1 MYDSAE
7 TDYKYTKIALE
18 AILAHDR
25 KRSCPPWI
33 IDALQVG
40 PSMHSENAFVT
51 DLQQEFDPEFL
62 IRVNLRYE
70 KYSDAIEHALSLI
83 RKVRIL
89 S

>member
-1 MYDSAE
+1 MLC
-7 TDYKYTKIALE
+7 KWVLQW
-18 AILAHDR
+18 IL
-25 KRSCPPWI
+25 KNPC
-33 IDALQVG
+33 
-40 PSMHSENAFVT
+40 VT
-51 DLQQEFDPEFL
+51 NLQQEFDPEFL